1 MNRGE
6 THIIKVTP
14 NQIKKIIKIIRFCEK
29 HYDAETFAHAMRV
42 ACISTTLSNKEDKG
56 ELFVSALCHDL
67 IEDTDVTLDNLR
79 DILLTSFNSDIDY
92 TYCLS
97 AIECVTR
104 QKETETYQEYIK
116 RIKAKG
122 SYDARIIK
130 IADLKDHLEQKDGL
144 KESLKDRYVDALC
157 ELLGE

>member
-1 MNRGE
+1 MMIN
-6 THIIKVTP
+6 ITP
-14 NQIKKIIKIIRFCEK
+14 QQIRKIIKIIRFCEK
-29 HYDAETFAHAMRV
+29 YYDAETFAHAMRV
-42 ACISTTLSNKEDKG
+42 ACISTTLSDKEDKG

-67 IEDTDVTLDNLR
+67 IEDTEVTLDSLR
-79 DILLTSFNSDIDY
+79 EILLSSYDHDIDY

-116 RIKAKG
+116 RIKNKG
-122 SYDARIIK
+122 SYDAQIIK

>member
-1 MNRGE
+1 MNINVSPAQMKRLIE
-6 THIIKVTP
+6 
-14 NQIKKIIKIIRFCEK
+14 IIRFCEK

-42 ACISTTLSNKEDKG
+42 ACISTTLGISIEDKG

-67 IEDTDVTLDNLR
+67 IEDTDVTLDDLR
-79 DILLTSFNSDIDY
+79 TFLSSSSSFNIDY

-116 RIKAKG
+116 RIKNKG
-122 SYDARIIK
+122 SYDAQIIK

>member
-1 MNRGE
+1 MN
-6 THIIKVTP
+6 IKATP
-14 NQIKKIIKIIRFCEK
+14 AQIRKILKIIRFCEK

-67 IEDTDVTLDNLR
+67 IEDTEVTLDDLR
-79 DILLTSFNSDIDY
+79 MVLSSNSNYNDDY
-92 TYCLS
+92 TYCIRD
-97 AIECVTR
+97 IECVTR
-104 QKETETYQEYIK
+104 NKETETYHEYIT
-116 RIKAKG
+116 RIKKNI
-122 SYDARIIK
+122 SRDTTIIK

-157 ELLGE
+157 ELLGGSI

>member
-1 MNRGE
+1 M
-6 THIIKVTP
+6 IKVTP

-67 IEDTDVTLDNLR
+67 IEDTELTLNDLR
-79 DILLTSFNSDIDY
+79 ETLLSSDCGNDY

-97 AIECVTR
+97 DIERVTR

-116 RIKAKG
+116 RIKKQG
-122 SYDARIIK
+122 SYDAKIIK

>member
-1 MNRGE
+1 M
-6 THIIKVTP
+6 IKVTP
-14 NQIKKIIKIIRFCEK
+14 SQIKKIIKIIRFCEK

-67 IEDTDVTLDNLR
+67 IEDTEVTLDNLR
-79 DILLTSFNSDIDY
+79 EKLLSSDCGNDY

-116 RIKAKG
+116 RIKNKG
-122 SYDARIIK
+122 SYDAQIIK

>member
-1 MNRGE
+1 MIMN
-6 THIIKVTP
+6 VTP
-14 NQIKKIIKIIRFCEK
+14 QQIRKIIKIIRFCEK

-42 ACISTTLSNKEDKG
+42 ACISTTLTNKEDKG
-56 ELFVSALCHDL
+56 ELFISALCHDL
-67 IEDTDVTLDNLR
+67 IEDTEVTLDDLR
-79 DILLTSFNSDIDY
+79 EKLLSSSFDCDNDY

-97 AIECVTR
+97 AIETVTR
-104 QKETETYQEYIK
+104 QKEAETYQEYIK

-130 IADLKDHLEQKDGL
+130 IADLKDHLEQKDTL

>member
-1 MNRGE
+1 MIMN
-6 THIIKVTP
+6 VTP
-14 NQIKKIIKIIRFCEK
+14 QQIKKIIKIIRFCEK

-42 ACISTTLSNKEDKG
+42 ACISTTLTNKEDKG

-67 IEDTDVTLDNLR
+67 IEDTEVTLDDLRENLLSSY
-79 DILLTSFNSDIDY
+79 DHDIDY
-92 TYCLS
+92 TYCLP

-116 RIKAKG
+116 RIKEKYCCDAKT
-122 SYDARIIK
+122 IK

>member
-1 MNRGE
+1 MN
-6 THIIKVTP
+6 VTP
-14 NQIKKIIKIIRFCEK
+14 QQIRKIIKIIRFCEK

-67 IEDTDVTLDNLR
+67 IEDTEVTLDDLR
-79 DILLTSFNSDIDY
+79 EKLLSSPFDCDNDY
-92 TYCLS
+92 TCCLS
-97 AIECVTR
+97 AIERVTR

-116 RIKAKG
+116 RIKKDCC
-122 SYDARIIK
+122 YDAKIIK
-130 IADLKDHLEQKDGL
+130 IADLKDHLEQKDSL

>member
-1 MNRGE
+1 M
-6 THIIKVTP
+6 IKVTP
-14 NQIKKIIKIIRFCEK
+14 SQIKKIIKIIRFCEK

-67 IEDTDVTLDNLR
+67 IEDTEVTLDDLR
-79 DILLTSFNSDIDY
+79 EKLLSSSFDCDNDY

-97 AIECVTR
+97 AIERVTR

-116 RIKAKG
+116 RIKKDCC
-122 SYDARIIK
+122 YDAKIIK
-130 IADLKDHLEQKDGL
+130 IADLKDHLEQKDSL

>member
-1 MNRGE
+1 MN
-6 THIIKVTP
+6 IKATP
-14 NQIKKIIKIIRFCEK
+14 AQIDKILKIIRFCEK

-42 ACISTTLSNKEDKG
+42 ACISTTLSHKEDKG

-67 IEDTDVTLDNLR
+67 IEDTEITLDDLR
-79 DILLTSFNSDIDY
+79 MVLSSNSSYNDDY
-92 TYCLS
+92 TYCLR

-104 QKETETYQEYIK
+104 NKETESYIEYIK
-116 RIKAKG
+116 RIK
-122 SYDARIIK
+122 SNISQDATIIK

-157 ELLGE
+157 ELLGGSN